1 MLKSDPCAGGR
12 VEAVVDDVQGR
23 DLPQTVPRLHRP
35 PRIPS
40 LPYKPHGTG
49 AWAILRIIS
58 RIRVNQVLKQHII
71 IIMLQAD
78 SQADYT
84 LVSQILTAKL
94 KRHPK

>member
-49 AWAILRIIS
+49 AWAILKS
-58 RIRVNQVLKQHII
+58 FQE
-71 IIMLQAD
+71 
-78 SQADYT
+78 SG
-84 LVSQILTAKL
+84 
-94 KRHPK
+94 